1 MIGRPANRH
10 LPSGWRKAIGV
21 SISVHAAVVLL
32 LTLTGGEAPA
42 KPLQHA
48 IIAELVAKGE
58 PQKKKELPRR
68 VRTQRKKPG
77 KIKPKP
83 RKAVSKAT
91 QDTAA
96 AALKRLD
103 ELAAGEEAN
112 DALARLGTQ
121 DQTGDKPSD
130 AKGKAKGSDQGTLS
144 QGELLTLQNNY
155 LSQVGQ
161 AIKADGNYKISDTI
175 SSAERIRLS
184 AILFLRIGRQ
194 GQLLE
199 ARLEQSSGHDQ
210 FDRDILSAARSAS
223 YPAPP
228 KEIAQRLATGIRGT
242 FRP

>member
-1 MIGRPANRH
+1 MMGRPEHRPART
-10 LPSGWRKAIGV
+10 GWRKAIGV
-21 SISVHAAVVLL
+21 SLGLHALVVLSL
-32 LTLTGGEAPA
+32 VLAGGEAPA
-42 KPLQHA
+42 KPLEHA

-68 VRTQRKKPG
+68 VRTKRKTKG
-77 KIKPKP
+77 KPKP
-83 RKAVSKAT
+83 KTRKPVSQAT
-91 QDTAA
+91 QDSAA
-96 AALKRLD
+96 DALKRLD
-103 ELAAGEEAN
+103 ELAAGEEAD
-112 DALARLGTQ
+112 DALARLGNQ
-121 DQTGDKPSD
+121 DQTGDKPTEV
-130 AKGKAKGSDQGTLS
+130 KGKAEGSDQGTLS
-144 QGELLTLQNNY
+144 QGELLSLQNNY

-199 ARLEQSSGHDQ
+199 ARLEQNSGHDQ
-210 FDRDILSAARSAS
+210 FDRDILSAARSAR

-228 KEIAQRLATGIRGT
+228 QEIAARLATGIRGT